1 MNYMSNAAVTA
12 VALATYDVVSPLG
25 TSLLLSRITGGV
37 GYMSA
42 LSSPHSTVGCQSN
55 FWPWWTSKGYPPG
68 CTMPPD
74 CTEAGCIPIACIP
87 PACLNEAAGIT
98 PSLLESEGY
107 QTFSQ
112 AGTKHIKNSDVI
124 SPEQQLYNT
133 LQTYFNGTD
142 IAPMYSKGDGT
153 PPHNF
158 IAGTYATGSAR
169 LNYLGFARTDLE
181 YAKANCTDV
190 TNVATCTTVPILDYT
205 GTVIQA
211 SFQGL
216 LLAASQ
222 QISQI
227 AEGPTASLP
236 PIYIPPGQPK

>member
-1 MNYMSNAAVTA
+1 MS
-12 VALATYDVVSPLG
+12 
-25 TSLLLSRITGGV
+25 
-37 GYMSA
+37 
-42 LSSPHSTVGCQSN
+42 GCD
-55 FWPWWTSKGYPPG
+55 G
-68 CTMPPD
+68 
-74 CTEAGCIPIACIP
+74 AGCIPIACIP

-98 PSLLESEGY
+98 PSALEAGGY
-107 QTFSQ
+107 QTFNL
-112 AGTKHIKNSDVI
+112 AGHHPMPASAVI

-133 LQTYFNGTD
+133 LQTYFNGTG
-142 IAPMYSKGDGT
+142 IAAVYGVGDGT

-158 IAGTYATGSAR
+158 IAGTYATGAAH
-169 LNYLGFARTDLE
+169 LNYLGVAREDLE

-205 GTVIQA
+205 GIVIQA

-227 AEGPTASLP
+227 SEGPTAPLP
-236 PIYIPPGQPK
+236 PIHIPPGQPM